1 MAKRPILETVYIS
14 LHNQFLE
21 FDSSFYIGYTKDVF
35 ERLKGH
41 NNGKTPYTK
50 KKIPWKLVYYE
61 VFKIKSDAIKRE
73 NFLKRQKNRDFYQKL
88 IDNWSGS
95 SVG

>member
-1 MAKRPILETVYIS
+1 MFFVYILQS
-14 LHNQFLE
+14 E